1 MLRILQAMLWE
12 QWRISR
18 LELLFRVSLMFL
30 ILGLFA
36 LVGKHDDAS
45 TTVVLQ
51 GILVFILG
59 FAALFSASWTQD
71 LDSRQL
77 GFTYSLG
84 FTRPI
89 TTRALVFVPIMY
101 SLVLSQLFYLG
112 SAVSMNRLLG
122 LSIPLAGPAAIIACT
137 VCLLIAGA
145 WSSSRIDGR
154 IAGMIGAMSITI
166 TWLSI
171 RNFLLEHGEPVLV
184 AIGREGYFALTWYE
198 YLGLASVAGL
208 AVAWTIQAVEC
219 QRHGDSLLANW
230 MSWRSGEAVQPSRN
244 ANLHAGTSEVENSS
258 SRGIPAPRLRSFHN
272 SVEAQA
278 WCELRRS
285 APLCLMACLILPS
298 IYFAFLCLNIH
309 WELAPRA
316 WMGALMAMPMIVQ
329 LLAVDCTAGITSHQ
343 KVVRFSPFDATR
355 PMRCD
360 QLIAIKVLVVF
371 GWSLCGMALV
381 ALLAGLYALL
391 SGEYGFW
398 LQDFRA
404 IRQAVGDVAP
414 VWWVAMGMNLLLA
427 FLGSTNL
434 LYTYVLFLTRYPK
447 SCAAAALIFTLH
459 FGIFAWD
466 ASHDWPLLLLWK
478 TYGFVVPLALIS
490 VSLLAIGVTIRAGY
504 LSWWYFTTVL
514 FFWLI
519 YAISAVWLVST
530 ATPPVP
536 IPLWGYL
543 FGVAFLLVPLASAA
557 FAPLAL
563 ATHRHA

>member
-1 MLRILQAMLWE
+1 MLRIVQVMLWE

-18 LELLFRVSLMFL
+18 LELFFRVSLMFL
-30 ILGLFA
+30 ILSLLP
-36 LVGKHDDAS
+36 LVGKLSDDS
-45 TTVVLQ
+45 TTVVVQ
-51 GILVFILG
+51 GILVFIIG

-71 LDSRQL
+71 LDSRQV

-89 TTRALVFVPIMY
+89 TTRALVLVPLMY

-112 SAVSMNRLLG
+112 SAVSINWLVG
-122 LSIPLAGPAAIIACT
+122 LSIPLVGPAAIIACT

-145 WSSSRIDGR
+145 WSSTRIDGR
-154 IAGMIGAMSITI
+154 IAGMVGAMSITI
-166 TWLSI
+166 AWLTI
-171 RNFLLEHGEPVLV
+171 RNILLEHGEPVLV
-184 AIGREGYFALTWYE
+184 AIGQEGYFDLTWYE
-198 YLGLASVAGL
+198 YLGLAAVACL
-208 AVAWTIQAVEC
+208 AIAWTIQVVEW
-219 QRHGDSLLANW
+219 QRHGDSLLANG
-230 MSWRSGEAVQPSRN
+230 MRWRLGEAEQPKRE
-244 ANLHAGTSEVENSS
+244 ARLHDGTTALESSS

-272 SVEAQA
+272 AVEAQA

-285 APLCLMACLILPS
+285 APLCLMGCLILPTV
-298 IYFAFLCLNIH
+298 FFGFLCLNIH

-316 WMGALMAMPMIVQ
+316 WMGALIVMPFIVQ

-355 PMRCD
+355 PLRCD
-360 QLIAIKVLVVF
+360 QMIAIKVLVVF
-371 GWSLCGMALV
+371 GWSLFGMALV

-391 SGEYGFW
+391 SGEYEFW

-414 VWWVAMGMNLLLA
+414 VWWVVGGMNLLLA

-434 LYTYVLFLTRYPK
+434 LYTYVLFLTRFPK
-447 SCAAAALIFTLH
+447 SCTTAALLFVSH

-478 TYGFVVPLALIS
+478 TYGFGVPLALIS
-490 VSLLAIGVTIRAGY
+490 VSLLAIFVTIRAGY
-504 LSWWYFTTVL
+504 LSGWYFTTVL

-519 YAISAVWLVST
+519 YVASAVWLVCTS
-530 ATPPVP
+530 TPPIP
-536 IPLWGYL
+536 IPLWGYF
-543 FGVAFLLVPLASAA
+543 FGVAFLMVLLASAA